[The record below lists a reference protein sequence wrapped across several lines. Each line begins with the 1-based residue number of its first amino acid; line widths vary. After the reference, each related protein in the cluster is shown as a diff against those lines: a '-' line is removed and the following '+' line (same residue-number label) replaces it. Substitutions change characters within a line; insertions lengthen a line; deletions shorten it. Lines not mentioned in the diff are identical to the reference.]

1 MRKSV
6 LLVGL
11 LLLLLLATVSAFADP
26 VAATF
31 LRYGYGPGSW
41 QQGFPYYA
49 FIPGF
54 GYNGVTQVFCD
65 DYEHGG
71 SPGDPWL
78 ANITV
83 LGSKDLSTTRFNQLP
98 DALTLYEE
106 AGWLLLET
114 QSNGINQWKDMNY
127 AAWHI
132 FDPNSPLDSGAAAWL
147 AAAEVEAGKGFP
159 GIDFNLV
166 DIITPVDQYNPDPP
180 PCRNSCFSI
189 PVWDRPRLLIT
200 RRPNRALWSCWV
212 QEPWRWLGASCAG
225 SGQAGS
231 KLVTFSKAE
240 FSTTLPCFLPRF
252 RP

>member
-1 MRKSV
+1 VRKSV

-11 LLLLLLATVSAFADP
+11 LLLLLLAAVSAFADP

-54 GYNGVTQVFCD
+54 GYKGVTQVFCD

-83 LGSKDLSTTRFNQLP
+83 LGSKDLSTTRFNQMP

-159 GIDFNLV
+159 GVDFNLV
-166 DIITPVDQYNPDPP
+166 DIITPVDQYNPDPLSMQEFLFINTGVGP
-180 PCRNSCFSI
+180 TAPHG
-189 PVWDRPRLLIT
+189 PATPEPGTLVLLGT
-200 RRPNRALWSCWV
+200 GALAV
-212 QEPWRWLGASCAG
+212 VGRKLRW
-225 SGQAGS
+225 
-231 KLVTFSKAE
+231 
-240 FSTTLPCFLPRF
+240 
-252 RP
+252 